1 MDDTDDY
8 IWQRRIRHGV
18 RNQKSAVL
26 FPLSVEIGLEF
37 NAAVEKK
44 EKLDLS
50 LLTNGVMLELCD
62 FAKMV
67 TKSELYF
74 LFEMLEFN
82 FDLGVDLD
90 NEWHCYEYAKRV
102 HGKIKQVRE
111 QVKFKPHRW
120 KETFGLPDQNAI
132 KKLIDGSEQLES
144 SYPKRNNLVDIS
156 VLTDSSKN
164 GQSSGNQEAES
175 NTAES
180 GVPVTQKV
188 GRTGGVYPF
197 CRELGVNMTFRP
209 DDEPKQKLDPNLVTI
224 GVMMELFNFSTVLC
238 GTHNTIV
245 FDLVKHNFGHDLD
258 RTHFCMQLT
267 KLTKRRYACQTAEDR
282 EALLKKPFQVYIQ
295 KLNQNRIKRKTP
307 EVDDQELDTLTMANK
322 RRETLRDN
330 NKDINEF
337 LHDSDLSYMC
347 PVDFEAEME
356 SGTEAGPEETKS
368 DSLSGAAALEINS
381 AVSLGVKQEEEEVFV
396 SPVLPQTN
404 GHNYSLH
411 NSHPKNKIKS
421 VADLFFEVKNDHMN
435 VKTLKQKVWMR
446 RATRSRQILNS
457 LRVNDVFAHCRG
469 IALDFN
475 VGSGN
480 KQKVDL
486 KLLTN
491 CVLLEIYRF
500 ATAMTKSLRSS
511 LFDVLNNNFNFV
523 LQDEVHQRNFLPY
536 IMVKE
541 KALQNHP
548 HKQNMEFLSS
558 PFRFPKVYSNVFQTG
573 KDAETEQQA
582 RWDSPA
588 LATSQQVNTELY
600 PFCNKLGLNL
610 WLTEERPASEKLDL
624 TTLTKGAVLEIFSF
638 IRELCG
644 EVREIVNDILE
655 HNFDLD
661 LQSGVTMAAQM
672 IQRWYATHKSVMK
685 THSSSINRW
694 LNKAVPLKRDSKPP
708 KLTTGNCMEKVD
720 AEDLKLSKDT
730 RAFNGNMRQVK
741 SYNICEEIGLDLNIR
756 PKSKAKTKLDLKL
769 LTRGVLFEL
778 HQYVRQN
785 SERYVPTLYEILEY
799 NFDLSSQNHRKVE
812 FAWSIASQV
821 LAMTGKKS
829 RKEDYLSKVFE
840 LPFEDSE
847 PSQVVCKEEPEDDF
861 GELDLN
867 DNSDIM
873 FVRELRPVDIEV
885 TVE

>member
-18 RNQKSAVL
+18 RNQKSAVP

-37 NAAVEKK
+37 NAALEKK

-111 QVKFKPHRW
+111 QLKFKPHRW
-120 KETFGLPDQNAI
+120 KETFGLPDQNTI
-132 KKLIDGSEQLES
+132 KKLIDGSEQLGS
-144 SYPKRNNLVDIS
+144 SYPKRNKLVDIS

-164 GQSSGNQEAES
+164 AQSSGNQKAES
-175 NTAES
+175 NRAES
-180 GVPVTQKV
+180 GVPITQKV
-188 GRTGGVYPF
+188 GRGMLKLTEDVYPF
-197 CRELGVNMTFRP
+197 CRKLGVNMTFQP
-209 DDEPKQKLDPNLVTI
+209 DDEPRQKLDPNLVTI
-224 GVMMELFNFSTVLC
+224 GVMMELFNFSIVLC

-267 KLTKRRYACQTAEDR
+267 KLVERRYACQTAKDR
-282 EALLKKPFQVYIQ
+282 EALRKKPFQVCIQ
-295 KLNQNRIKRKTP
+295 KPHQNRIKRKTP
-307 EVDDQELDTLTMANK
+307 EVDDQELDTLTMTNK
-322 RRETLRDN
+322 RRETLRDK
-330 NKDINEF
+330 NKNIKEI
-337 LHDSDLSYMC
+337 LYDSDLSYMC

-368 DSLSGAAALEINS
+368 DSLSGTAALEINS
-381 AVSLGVKQEEEEVFV
+381 AVSLDVKQEEEEVFV

-404 GHNYSLH
+404 GHNSSLY
-411 NSHPKNKIKS
+411 NSHPKNKIES
-421 VADLFFEVKNDHMN
+421 VAGLFFEVKNDHMN

-446 RATRSRQILNS
+446 RATRSRQILKS
-457 LRVNDVFAHCRG
+457 VRVNDIFAHCRE

-486 KLLTN
+486 QLLTN

-500 ATAMTKSLRSS
+500 ATAMTRSLRSS
-511 LFDVLNNNFNFV
+511 LFDILDNNFNVV
-523 LQDEVHQRNFLPY
+523 LQDELHQRNFLFY
-536 IMVKE
+536 IMVQE
-541 KALQNHP
+541 KNLQNHP
-548 HKQNMEFLSS
+548 DKQNMEFLSS
-558 PFRFPKVYSNVFQTG
+558 PFRFPEVYSNDFQTG

-582 RWDSPA
+582 DWDLPA
-588 LATSQQVNTELY
+588 LATSQQVDTELY

-610 WLTEERPASEKLDL
+610 WLTEERPANEKLDL
-624 TTLTKGAVLEIFSF
+624 TALTTGAVLEIFSF
-638 IRELCG
+638 IRQLCG

-661 LQSGVTMAAQM
+661 LQSGVTMAAQV
-672 IQRWYATHKSVMK
+672 IQSWYTTQKSVMK
-685 THSSSINRW
+685 RHNSSIKINRW
-694 LNKAVPLKRDSKPP
+694 LNKVVPLKRDSK
-708 KLTTGNCMEKVD
+708 
-720 AEDLKLSKDT
+720 LSKDM

-741 SYNICEEIGLDLNIR
+741 SYNICKEIGLDLNIR
-756 PKSKAKTKLDLKL
+756 SKSKAKTKLNLKL

-785 SERYVPTLYEILEY
+785 CQRYVPTLYEILEY

-821 LAMTGKKS
+821 LAMTGKNN
-829 RKEDYLSKVFE
+829 RKEDYLNKVFE

-847 PSQVVCKEEPEDDF
+847 PSQVVCKEEPEDNF

-867 DNSDIM
+867 DNSDIL
-873 FVRELRPVDIEV
+873 FVRELKPVDIEV